1 MSLRQQLTRPL
12 VNDVSDGYQH
22 THTVVFLH
30 RFKEETTDEE
40 LKTKVLS
47 EKLTKNHK
55 TLREQ
60 FPNVRFVFPFGKATP
75 RPWNN
80 LSTEDRAAVGMTK
93 SAMPY
98 ITQIVLQEAEHVGGL
113 DRVILGGQGET
124 AEAAHEAMSSFP
136 ECKSDSADGVA
147 VFIQDKLHST
157 CTDLSQLRLA
167 GFVGM
172 HTPDGEMTRD
182 VRNKAAM
189 SKAAP
194 GKNKIN
200 ASLVT
205 NTPHKFIN
213 GGYKTQTTTWD
224 GKRIDTFAEFLESI
238 QVYRVPDRKRT
249 SKETL
254 VPKDRKPVERWD
266 PRENLSDAQKY
277 ALEIAEQKKEN
288 EKLREKILVRIE
300 ANKVERKIVQ
310 ERERRKRGIAS
321 NPSKPHDRYTDT
333 ANSLGEEPI
342 RPLNRHAGQTSNQFA
357 CLGQSLESIDI
368 EEPYTDESSEESS
381 NVDECEQTTHA
392 GKPRVSVSSSE
403 ETVTPTPS
411 SKGRSKGRLVSSKA
425 EVKRARQSRK
435 AGQGIN
441 WQRRRNGELTAGQM
455 EAFGLSETEDIAE
468 DTDP

>member
-1 MSLRQQLTRPL
+1 MALRQKLTRPL
-12 VNDVSDGYQH
+12 VIDVSDGYQH
-22 THTVVFLH
+22 THTVMFLH
-30 RFKEETTDEE
+30 RFKETTTDEE

-55 TLREQ
+55 SLREQ

-80 LSTEDRAAVGMTK
+80 LSPEDRAAVGMTK

-98 ITQIVLQEAEHVGGL
+98 ITQLVLQEAERVGGL

-136 ECKSDSADGVA
+136 ECKSDSADDVA
-147 VFIQDKLHST
+147 VFIQDRLHST

-182 VRNKAAM
+182 VRNKAVI
-189 SKAAP
+189 SKVAP

-205 NTPHKFIN
+205 NTPHRFIN
-213 GGYKTQTTTWD
+213 GGYKTQTMTWD

-238 QVYRVPDRKRT
+238 QVYRVPDKEKM

-254 VPKDRKPVERWD
+254 VPKDRKPVEKWD
-266 PRENLSDAQKY
+266 PRENLNDAQKH

-288 EKLREKILVRIE
+288 DKLRDKILVRIE
-300 ANKVERKIVQ
+300 ANKVERKIIQ
-310 ERERRKRGIAS
+310 ERERLRRAIAS
-321 NPSKPHDRYTDT
+321 NPSKPHSRYTDT
-333 ANSLGEEPI
+333 SDAL
-342 RPLNRHAGQTSNQFA
+342 
-357 CLGQSLESIDI
+357 
-368 EEPYTDESSEESS
+368 EPYTDESSEESS
-381 NVDECEQTTHA
+381 DVDECEQTTHA
-392 GKPRVSVSSSE
+392 GEPSVSVSSSKQ
-403 ETVTPTPS
+403 TVTPTPS
-411 SKGRSKGRLVSSKA
+411 SKGRLVSSKA
-425 EVKRARQSRK
+425 EAKRARQSRK
-435 AGQGIN
+435 AGQGSK
-441 WQRRRNGELTAGQM
+441 WQPQN
-455 EAFGLSETEDIAE
+455 IAE
-468 DTDP
+468 DTGPDNFTNTMMD

>member
-1 MSLRQQLTRPL
+1 MALRQKLTRPL
-12 VNDVSDGYQH
+12 VIDVSDGYQH

-30 RFKEETTDEE
+30 RFKETTTDEE

-55 TLREQ
+55 SLREQ

-80 LSTEDRAAVGMTK
+80 LSPEDRAAVGMTK

-98 ITQIVLQEAEHVGGL
+98 ITQLVLQEAERVGGL

-136 ECKSDSADGVA
+136 ECKSDSADDVA
-147 VFIQDKLHST
+147 VFIQDRLHST
-157 CTDLSQLRLA
+157 CTNLSQLRLA

-182 VRNKAAM
+182 VRNKAVI
-189 SKAAP
+189 SKVAP

-205 NTPHKFIN
+205 NTPHRFIN
-213 GGYKTQTTTWD
+213 GGYKTQTMTWD

-238 QVYRVPDRKRT
+238 QVYRVPDKEKM

-254 VPKDRKPVERWD
+254 VPKNRKPVEKWD
-266 PRENLSDAQKY
+266 PRENLNDAQKH

-288 EKLREKILVRIE
+288 DKLRDKILVRIE
-300 ANKVERKIVQ
+300 ANKVERKIIQ
-310 ERERRKRGIAS
+310 ERERLRRAIAS
-321 NPSKPHDRYTDT
+321 NPSKPHSRYTDT
-333 ANSLGEEPI
+333 TDALGGEPI

-357 CLGQSLESIDI
+357 CLGQSLDSIDI

-381 NVDECEQTTHA
+381 DVDECEQTTHA
-392 GKPRVSVSSSE
+392 GEPSVSVSSSKQ
-403 ETVTPTPS
+403 TVTPTPS
-411 SKGRSKGRLVSSKA
+411 SKGRLVSSKA
-425 EVKRARQSRK
+425 EAKRARQSRK
-435 AGQGIN
+435 AGQGSK
-441 WQRRRNGELTAGQM
+441 WQPQN
-455 EAFGLSETEDIAE
+455 IAE
-468 DTDP
+468 DTGPDNFTDTMMD

>member
-12 VNDVSDGYQH
+12 VNDVPDGYQH

-60 FPNVRFVFPFGKATP
+60 FPNVRFVFPYGKASP

-80 LSTEDRAAVGMTK
+80 LSPEDRAAVGMTK

-136 ECKSDSADGVA
+136 ECKSDSADDVA

-182 VRNKAAM
+182 VRNKAVM

-200 ASLVT
+200 SSLVT

-213 GGYKTQTTTWD
+213 GGYKTQTMTWD

-238 QVYRVPDRKRT
+238 QVYRVPDRKKM

-300 ANKVERKIVQ
+300 ANKVER
-310 ERERRKRGIAS
+310 
-321 NPSKPHDRYTDT
+321 
-333 ANSLGEEPI
+333 
-342 RPLNRHAGQTSNQFA
+342 
-357 CLGQSLESIDI
+357 QSLESIDI

-381 NVDECEQTTHA
+381 NVDELKQTTHA
-392 GKPRVSVSSSE
+392 GKPRASVSSSE

-411 SKGRSKGRLVSSKA
+411 SKGRLVSSKA

-441 WQRRRNGELTAGQM
+441 WQRRRHGELTDGQM
-455 EAFGLSETEDIAE
+455 AAFGLSETEDIAE
-468 DTDP
+468 DIDAYNFTGTMMD